1 MFKLLGI
8 LFFGVIA
15 LLLLGIALLG
25 RILGGIF
32 GIKPRSF
39 HEQDANAR
47 QQSASGNAQASTAG
61 NATARRSS
69 TKREKLFAED
79 EGEYVDYEEV
89 KEDGK

>member
-8 LFFGVIA
+8 LFFGFIA

-39 HEQDANAR
+39 HRQDANTR
-47 QQSASGNAQASTAG
+47 QQSASGSAQAATAG
-61 NATARRSS
+61 NGTSRRS